1 MAKGIEKRK
10 ERRIRVSLPVK
21 ISYQRLELAGQ
32 TENISR
38 LGAYIEIGKE
48 IPMGAELEISLQ
60 IPGYDNKDSLSED
73 IKCRGSVF
81 RSSVTREELA
91 KKYYGLG
98 IFFTD
103 FLQQAD
109 KNKLSEY
116 IDFLILQET
125 KEVKEGLKRWKK
137 KRDAAKKSVA
147 QKQIKPPG
155 FQEQALELL
164 KNISGRLEEIYH
176 IVKSQD
182 KTK

>member
-10 ERRIRVSLPVK
+10 ERRIKVSLPVE
-21 ISYQRLELAGQ
+21 ISYQRLEFAGQ
-32 TENISR
+32 IKNISR
-38 LGAYIEIGKE
+38 LGAYIEINKE
-48 IPMGAELEISLQ
+48 IPVGAELEVSLK
-60 IPGYDNKDSLSED
+60 IPGYDKKDSLSED

-81 RSSVTREELA
+81 RSNVTREELA

-109 KNKLSEY
+109 KDKLSKY
-116 IDFLILQET
+116 IDFLILQEA
-125 KEVKEGLKRWKK
+125 KGVKEGLKRWKE
-137 KRDAAKKSVA
+137 KRDTAKKSAA
-147 QKQIKPPG
+147 QVQIKPSG
-155 FQEQALELL
+155 FKGQALELL
-164 KNISGRLEEIYH
+164 KNISDRLEEIYH